1 VAGLEWP
8 ASGLLYR
15 FDAPLCF
22 ANADVLRDQIRE
34 LVREAEARCA
44 R

>member
-1 VAGLEWP
+1 LV
-8 ASGLLYR
+8 YR
-15 FDAPLCF
+15 FDAPVFF

-34 LVREAEARCA
+34 LVRGAEARCV